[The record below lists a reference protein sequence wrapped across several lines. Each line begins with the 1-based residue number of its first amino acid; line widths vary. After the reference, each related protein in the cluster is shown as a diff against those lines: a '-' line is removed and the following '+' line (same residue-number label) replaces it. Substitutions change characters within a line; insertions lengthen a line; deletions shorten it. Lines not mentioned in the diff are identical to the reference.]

1 VRFLSSFSPAIFG
14 AGLVLLGCLRE
25 AGAAS
30 VWKVSG
36 ANGNTLYLGGSIHAL
51 HSVDYPLPVAYNR
64 AFDASTRLV
73 FEVDH
78 KALLDS
84 SKGLSKAG
92 EYPHGDSL
100 KNHVDP
106 RTYAYLRRLFGLLK
120 IPEEKIARYRP
131 WYLAL
136 ALQAPRLRGL
146 SEELG
151 VEEFLVKRA
160 QANSKPV
167 SGLESAREHMEVFS
181 GLSDRESEAMLL
193 LMFIPAGKGTSQ
205 GARLTEAWRR
215 GDADTDTRVF
225 MDGFRDFPSLGERL
239 LAVRNR
245 KWIPK
250 IEQYL
255 RSGQTY
261 FVVVGTAHM
270 GGPEGLLALLRA
282 RGYKIEQL

>member
-1 VRFLSSFSPAIFG
+1 MFSRIIVVSALPIFG
-14 AGLVLLGCLRE
+14 CVSHID
-25 AGAAS
+25 AAS
-30 VWKVSG
+30 VWKVTG
-36 ANGNTLYLGGSIHAL
+36 PGGGTLYLGGSIHAL
-51 HSVDYPLPVAYNR
+51 HSVDYPLPTAYNR
-64 AFDASTRLV
+64 AFDASTRLS
-73 FEVDH
+73 FEVDR

-92 EYPHGDSL
+92 QYPSRDSL

-106 RTYAYLRRLFGLLK
+106 RTYVYLVRLFALLK
-120 IPEEKIARYRP
+120 IPEEKIAKFRP

-136 ALQAPRLRGL
+136 LLQAPDLHGL

-151 VEEFLVKRA
+151 VEEFLTKRA

-167 SGLESAREHMEVFS
+167 FGLESARGHMEIFS
-181 GLSDRESEAMLL
+181 GLSDRQSEAMLL
-193 LMFIPAGKGTSQ
+193 LMFMPAEKGSSQ
-205 GARLTEAWRR
+205 DGRLVDAWRK
-215 GDADTDTRVF
+215 GDADTETRIF

-245 KWIPK
+245 NWIPK

-261 FVVVGTAHM
+261 FVVVGAAHM
-270 GGPEGLLALLRA
+270 GGPEGILALLRA